1 MQTSLINLLKTI
13 AVATLLSGNSGF
25 AADLSAGETAFK
37 VCTVCHG
44 EAAEGNATLNAPRL
58 TGLSATYLERQ
69 LRHFKTGIRGKA
81 RGDRFGSQMQPMA
94 ATLDDAGVVNV
105 AAYIAGL
112 PEPAKKA
119 KPKVKGDTQA
129 GAQLYATCLACHGA
143 AGEGNEALGAPQLA
157 GQSDWYL
164 LRQLQNFKKGVRGSD
179 PTDTYGVQMR
189 PMATLLSDKKS
200 QKNVV
205 AYITTLN

>member
-1 MQTSLINLLKTI
+1 MQNSFINLLKAAT
-13 AVATLLSGNSGF
+13 VATLLSSNSGL
-25 AADLSAGETAFK
+25 AADLAAGEADYK
-37 VCTVCHG
+37 VCAVCHG
-44 EAAEGNATLNAPRL
+44 QAAEGNTTLNAPKL
-58 TGLSATYLERQ
+58 IGLSATYLERQ
-69 LRHFKTGIRGKA
+69 LRHFKTGARGKA
-81 RGDRFGSQMQPMA
+81 KGDRFGPQMQPMA

-119 KPKVKGDTQA
+119 KSKVKGDVQA

-143 AGEGNEALGAPQLA
+143 AGEGNEALGAPRLA

-179 PTDTYGVQMR
+179 PTDTYGAQMR

-205 AYITTLN
+205 AYINTLN